1 MEIFFLSSLVKLF
14 HDWYCNR
21 NLAKEHFNLPSPTE
35 LESAYQCVETLG
47 PKETFFDELPF
58 HMDAELRGP
67 KTVFLVNSNM
77 KRFHEGVTKLLD
89 QESLYIYCDL
99 KVHAPE
105 SKILHF
111 LNQCKI
117 SPNSIVVMNVWDNS
131 LLQGRTAP
139 TADEVG
145 GPSGKPSDHLKDT
158 QTRGRAHHQVEVAPY
173 NKKFGEHLAAKMC
186 WMTAHGHCVI
196 LISPLLRYP
205 VHCCWIPNHFPHNFN
220 YNLFMGEIFK
230 LGVFMSQIQH
240 CPDP

>member
-1 MEIFFLSSLVKLF
+1 MKG
-14 HDWYCNR
+14 W
-21 NLAKEHFNLPSPTE
+21 
-35 LESAYQCVETLG
+35 Q
-47 PKETFFDELPF
+47 
-58 HMDAELRGP
+58 
-67 KTVFLVNSNM
+67 NSWI
-77 KRFHEGVTKLLD
+77 K
-89 QESLYIYCDL
+89 ESLYIYCDL

-145 GPSGKPSDHLKDT
+145 GPSGKPSAHLKDT

-186 WMTAHGHCVI
+186 WMTAHGHLYLHLFLPFRATLSLAVGS
-196 LISPLLRYP
+196 LITFLTTSTTTYS
-205 VHCCWIPNHFPHNFN
+205 
-220 YNLFMGEIFK
+220 
-230 LGVFMSQIQH
+230 LGRSSS
-240 CPDP
+240 